1 MFIIRRDGPQ
11 SAESDLSR
19 SSWMNTWCAIGSS
32 RPSRPSR
39 FHSRK
44 TCSFLSTNS
53 EAPKAPKGGPT
64 ISRSSLSR
72 PSKGDTWCVIRLP
85 AFSPIAISK
94 RKKQLLHIPDA
105 RSDESVQ
112 DLGPAAA
119 SGEFRTVRFEGRV
132 APD

>member
-11 SAESDLSR
+11 STESDLSH

-32 RPSRPSR
+32 RPFAIAISQQEDLLLPIHEPEAFQRPTIS
-39 FHSRK
+39 K
-44 TCSFLSTNS
+44 
-53 EAPKAPKGGPT
+53 PT
-64 ISRSSLSR
+64 ISRSSLSH
-72 PSKGDTWCVIRLP
+72 PSKGDTWCMIRLP
-85 AFSPIAISK
+85 AFSPIAK
-94 RKKQLLHIPDA
+94 RKKQLPHIPDA